1 MSARSSWSGALT
13 FAGLPIPLKAYSLA
27 STTKNESFR
36 TLCKCHDEP
45 IKQANTC
52 ETSGK
57 ILTADQQH
65 KGVEHGKGNYIALDA
80 NAIASITGTAGSTV
94 ALEIERISPLAT
106 LNLHAHLGGYA
117 IVPEPKKG
125 AEKPVAILWRI
136 LSKLD
141 AAIVTRWTMKAGSRD
156 ATLAIYAGPTGLLGA
171 TLPQEHQ
178 LSSPPVFDAS
188 SIAVADAELAMF
200 EGAVTSMYPHADYS
214 AADFPSQYNER
225 RAKAVEAA
233 IKGAPVSATAP
244 AAAPAVPDLMAALSA
259 SLATAEKVAA

>member
-1 MSARSSWSGALT
+1 MSRSSWSGAIT
-13 FAGLPIPLKAYSLA
+13 FAGLPIPVKAYSLA
-27 STTKNESFR
+27 STTKNESFK
-36 TLCKCHDEP
+36 TLCTCHDEP

-52 ETSGK
+52 ATTNA
-57 ILTADQQH
+57 ILTAGEQH
-65 KGVEHGKGNYIALDA
+65 KGVEHGKGTYIALDA

-106 LNLHAHLGGYA
+106 LDLHAHLGGFV

-141 AAIVTRWTMKAGSRD
+141 SAIVTRWTMRAGSRD
-156 ATLAIYAGPTGLLGA
+156 STLAIYAGPNGLLGA
-171 TLPQEHQ
+171 TLPQDHQ
-178 LSSPPVFDAS
+178 LSSPPTFDAS

-200 EGAVTSMYPHADYS
+200 ENAIAGLYPHADY
-214 AADFPSQYNER
+214 AASDFPSHYNER

-233 IKGAPVSATAP
+233 VSGAPVSA
-244 AAAPAVPDLMAALSA
+244 AAPAVAPVVPDLMAALSA
-259 SLATAEKVAA
+259 SLSAAEKVAA